1 MNLEEIKEL
10 IDILEGTDIS
20 EINIEEEDS
29 SVSIKKGTPRAL
41 NTGQENPMS
50 QEQVVVS
57 ETTEQEPVNQPVEE
71 EANDNQQEIKA
82 PMVGTFYRAP
92 SPDAEPFVE
101 VGDVIKEDDILCII
115 EAMKLMNEIEA
126 EAKGKIVDILVED
139 GEAVEYGQSI
149 FVLEEV

>member
-139 GEAVEYGQSI
+139 GEAVEYGQPI